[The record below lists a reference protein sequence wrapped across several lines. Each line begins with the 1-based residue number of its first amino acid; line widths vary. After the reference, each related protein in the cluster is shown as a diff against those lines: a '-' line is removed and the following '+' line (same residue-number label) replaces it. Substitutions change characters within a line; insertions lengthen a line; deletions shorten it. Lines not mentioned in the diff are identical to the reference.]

1 MSNNFLLSSL
11 LCILTTLLNSLLI
24 MYINFARVFT
34 DHRTTMNNEHT
45 CHWRFEGGGG
55 RRPCPPPP

>member
-1 MSNNFLLSSL
+1 MSNNFFIVIVIVY
-11 LCILTTLLNSLLI
+11 ILTTLLNSLLI

-45 CHWRFEGGGG
+45 CHWHIEGGGQG
-55 RRPCPPPP
+55 DLPPPP